1 MLVVVLVAQVV
12 MLLRRCHIMIVSLTV
27 LMLHLLLLVLMIAEL
42 LLLSCWLHGHVL
54 VFAAHVV
61 VAVAVVFVVGLARH
75 HLLLLQ
81 VLHWHLA

>member
-1 MLVVVLVAQVV
+1 MVVLVAHVV

-61 VAVAVVFVVGLARH
+61 VAVVAVVFVVGLARH

>member
-1 MLVVVLVAQVV
+1 MVVLVAHVV

-27 LMLHLLLLVLMIAEL
+27 LMLHLLLLLVLMTAEL